1 MEQLTRGQ
9 RFRMRK
15 MAGEPWYYHATK
27 LKRRTLETGG
37 DIIFED
43 ALSLCKEVWLRD
55 AGSCQYEIPYESHCN
70 GFLGMHHVDENPLN
84 NVSTNLKM
92 ACNKHHKAQHEPA
105 HLGHKHSEKTKA
117 LLREQK
123 LGKKVL
129 RIDLEQLKE
138 LNDAGYTKTRI
149 AVEMGI
155 ARCTVRR
162 NMERYGIESKSTD
175 GRSHRSGRHKRDE
188 RGRWRK

>member
-9 RFRMRK
+9 RFRARK
-15 MAGEPWYYHATK
+15 TAEEPWYYHATK
-27 LKRRTLETGG
+27 LKKRTLEAGG

-55 AGSCQYEIPYESHCN
+55 EGKCQYGSPCKGH
-70 GFLGMHHVDENPLN
+70 LGMHHVNGDRCN
-84 NVSTNLKM
+84 NVASNLKM
-92 ACNKHHKAQHEPA
+92 ACAKHHNLQHEPA
-105 HLGHKHSEKTKA
+105 HSGYKHSEETKE

-138 LNDAGYTKTRI
+138 LNDKGYSKTKI
-149 AVEMGI
+149 AKEMGI

-162 NMERYGIESKSTD
+162 NMKRYGIESKSQD
-175 GRSHRSGRHKRDE
+175 GRSHRSEYPKRGE
-188 RGRWRK
+188 RGR